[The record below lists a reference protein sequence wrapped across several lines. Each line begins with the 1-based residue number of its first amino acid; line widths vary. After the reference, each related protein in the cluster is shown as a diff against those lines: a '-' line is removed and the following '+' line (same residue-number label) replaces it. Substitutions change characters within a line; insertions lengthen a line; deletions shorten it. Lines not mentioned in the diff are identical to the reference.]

1 MQVIASRMERNTKKN
16 EESTREREK
25 QKGKNENGD
34 LEK

>member
-1 MQVIASRMERNTKKN
+1 MQVIVSKMKRYQEN
-16 EESTREREK
+16 EESMREREK